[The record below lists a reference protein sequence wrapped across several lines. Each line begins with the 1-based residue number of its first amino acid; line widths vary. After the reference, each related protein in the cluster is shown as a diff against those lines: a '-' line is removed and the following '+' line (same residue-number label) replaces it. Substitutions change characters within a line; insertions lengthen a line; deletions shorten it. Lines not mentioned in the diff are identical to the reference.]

1 MILLL
6 IIAMT
11 LAITK
16 VSDYSSIIVFI
27 YLVMSFFIGKLISY
41 TDLRVNKIMRTLRAG
56 LSIEEKE

>member
-11 LAITK
+11 FAITK

-27 YLVMSFFIGKLISY
+27 YLAMSFFIGKLISY
-41 TDLRVNKIMRTLRAG
+41 ADLRVNKIMRTLRAG